1 MLFAR
6 GGGCMAF
13 TAYEITVQITRSAI
27 YYFTSRLFRELCS
40 VGASGV
46 PDTGRSCAWW
56 GEVGGRRLE
65 IYDMVR
71 GTLWPATITNSMEM
85 KLAPFSIGVS
95 ICAEG
100 FRDDILIVE

>member
-6 GGGCMAF
+6 GGVCMAF

-40 VGASGV
+40 VDASGV
-46 PDTGRSCAWW
+46 PDTRRSCTRWD
-56 GEVGGRRLE
+56 EVGGRRLGSC
-65 IYDMVR
+65 DMVR

-95 ICAEG
+95 IRAEG
-100 FRDDILIVE
+100 FRDVIIIVE